1 MTALFRVF
9 QHHDQ
14 QRPGTSLL
22 KCLAESNR
30 ARLRRD
36 APFSGVAAI
45 HLRHQ
50 AQASGVKPASRNMG
64 QGRRIFSK
72 KKRYYIII
80 KECYTKPAPSI
91 MVQRQRAPSCFSS
104 CPHVPMAPKFQ
115 PPFAFGHRGD
125 FCVYGLMQI
134 TCHQEQVCTLPCA

>member
-1 MTALFRVF
+1 MLFNICAMTALFRVF

-14 QRPGTSLL
+14 QRPGISLL

-45 HLRHQ
+45 HLRRK

-72 KKRYYIII
+72 EKRSAMN
-80 KECYTKPAPSI
+80 P
-91 MVQRQRAPSCFSS
+91 VFS
-104 CPHVPMAPKFQ
+104 AIF
-115 PPFAFGHRGD
+115 R
-125 FCVYGLMQI
+125 
-134 TCHQEQVCTLPCA
+134 